1 MVTQIMKIEFKKI
14 TFLSFFMAI
23 LGLFS
28 AHAQFL
34 NYHWGA
40 LNIISPNGSKIDTS
54 FAVRMKEKTKGLS
67 GLQPEKMK
75 KKRGIVI
82 SSRVHP
88 GETGA
93 SFMMK
98 GILDYLVGPSIGAK
112 ILRENFVIKI
122 VPMVNADG
130 VINGNTRC
138 SLAGVDLNRCW

>member
-1 MVTQIMKIEFKKI
+1 LTVTNW
-14 TFLSFFMAI
+14 SD
-23 LGLFS
+23 G
-28 AHAQFL
+28 
-34 NYHWGA
+34 
-40 LNIISPNGSKIDTS
+40 
-54 FAVRMKEKTKGLS
+54 
-67 GLQPEKMK
+67 PEKMK

-98 GILDYLVGPSIGAK
+98 GALDYLVGPSIGAK
-112 ILRENFVIKI
+112 ILRDNFVIKI

-138 SLAGVDLNRCW
+138 SLAGVDLNRCWMDP